1 MSVCV
6 CVRVCVCVYDVC
18 VRECVC
24 VCMMC
29 ACVCVCVCVCMLWG
43 GGEWRERGVRK
54 KDLDEIQE
62 NLRHLSVRST
72 YQTGSNVSRGRASF
86 ILSSISDILSKN
98 QCQFFRSESFL
109 QCHRIS
115 LENLYDA

>member
-1 MSVCV
+1 MHAFVRACVCV
-6 CVRVCVCVYDVC
+6 CVCLCARVRACVRACVRVCVCVCERVC
-18 VRECVC
+18 YGGLGGRET
-24 VCMMC
+24 
-29 ACVCVCVCVCMLWG
+29 
-43 GGEWRERGVRK
+43 
-54 KDLDEIQE
+54 KDMDEIQE

-72 YQTGSNVSRGRASF
+72 CQTGSNVSHGRASF

-98 QCQFFRSESFL
+98 QCQFLRSEIFL